1 MTMADDKPIALVTG
15 ANRGL
20 GLETSRQLGKRGIKV
35 LIGARD
41 IAKGEQ
47 AAETLGNEGIDA
59 EVIQLDVS
67 DAASIAAAI
76 SAISKDYGR
85 LDILVNNAAILND
98 IGQQPSTVS
107 EKTLRQNL
115 DVNFVGP
122 YLLTAGFAELLKAAP
137 AGRVLNMGT
146 QVGSFGN
153 LSDPE
158 SPIKDDICPAYQSS
172 KIALNSITALFAKEF
187 ESSNVKINS
196 VCPGWVMTDMGHE
209 DLPDYGDAVKPMS
222 PDEAVDKILFLL
234 DFGADVPSGGFFSN
248 GEPVPW

>member
-1 MTMADDKPIALVTG
+1 MTDDKSIALVTG

-35 LIGARD
+35 LVGSRD
-41 IAKGEQ
+41 LAKGEK
-47 AAETLGNEGIDA
+47 AAESLKNEDIDA
-59 EVIQLDVS
+59 EAIQLDVS
-67 DAASIAAAI
+67 DSTSITAAI
-76 SAISKDYGR
+76 AVISEEYRR
-85 LDILVNNAAILND
+85 LDILVNNAAVLND
-98 IGQQPSTVS
+98 IGLQPSAVS
-107 EKTLRQNL
+107 EQILRQNL
-115 DVNFVGP
+115 DVNFIGP
-122 YLLTAGFAELLKAAP
+122 YLLTAGLAELLKASP

-222 PDEAVDKILFLL
+222 PDEAVAKILFLL
-234 DFGADVPSGGFFSN
+234 DFGTDVPSGGFFSN
-248 GEPVPW
+248 GEPVAW

>member
-1 MTMADDKPIALVTG
+1 MIGDKPIALVTG

-20 GLETSRQLGKRGIKV
+20 GLETSRQLGKRGVKV

-41 IAKGEQ
+41 LAKGKTAE
-47 AAETLGNEGIDA
+47 ETLRSEGIDA
-59 EVIQLDVS
+59 EAIQLDVS
-67 DAASIAAAI
+67 DAASITAAI
-76 SAISKDYGR
+76 AAIAKDYRR
-85 LDILVNNAAILND
+85 LDILVNNAAVLND
-98 IGQQPSTVS
+98 LGLQPSEVS
-107 EKTLRQNL
+107 EQTLRQNL
-115 DVNFVGP
+115 DVNFIGP
-122 YLLTAGFAELLKAAP
+122 YLLTAGLAELLKAAP

-187 ESSNVKINS
+187 ESTNVKINS

-222 PDEAVDKILFLL
+222 PDEAVAKILFLL
-234 DFGADVPSGGFFSN
+234 DFGADAPSGGFFSN
-248 GEPVPW
+248 SEPVSW

>member
-1 MTMADDKPIALVTG
+1 MADDKPIALVTG

-20 GLETSRQLGKRGIKV
+20 GLETSRQLGKHGVKV

-41 IAKGEQ
+41 LAKGKT
-47 AAETLGNEGIDA
+47 AVETLRSEGIDA
-59 EVIQLDVS
+59 DAIQLDVS
-67 DAASIAAAI
+67 DAASITAAI
-76 SAISKDYGR
+76 AAIAKDYRR
-85 LDILVNNAAILND
+85 LDILVNNAAVLND
-98 IGQQPSTVS
+98 LGLQPSEVS
-107 EKTLRQNL
+107 EQILRQNL
-115 DVNFVGP
+115 DVNFIGP

-153 LSDPE
+153 LSDPD

-187 ESSNVKINS
+187 ESTHVKINS

-222 PDEAVDKILFLL
+222 AEEAVAKILFLL
-234 DFGADVPSGGFFSN
+234 DFSADAPSGGFFSN

>member
-1 MTMADDKPIALVTG
+1 MTDDKPIALVTG

-20 GLETSRQLGKRGIKV
+20 GLETSRQLGKRGVKV

-41 IAKGEQ
+41 LAKGDL
-47 AAETLGNEGIDA
+47 AVETLRNEGIDA
-59 EVIQLDVS
+59 EAIQLDVS
-67 DAASIAAAI
+67 DAASITAAI
-76 SAISKDYGR
+76 AAISKDYPR
-85 LDILVNNAAILND
+85 LDILVNNAAVLND
-98 IGQQPSTVS
+98 IGQQPSSVS
-107 EKTLRQNL
+107 EETLRQNL
-115 DVNFVGP
+115 DVNFIGP

-187 ESSNVKINS
+187 ESTNVKINS

-209 DLPDYGDAVKPMS
+209 DLPDYGDAVKPLTPS
-222 PDEAVDKILFLL
+222 EAVEKILFLL
-234 DFGADVPSGGFFSN
+234 DFGADVPSGGFFSH

>member
-1 MTMADDKPIALVTG
+1 MTNDKPIALVTG

-20 GLETSRQLGKRGIKV
+20 GLETSRQLGKRGVKV

-41 IAKGEQ
+41 LAKGEQ

-59 EVIQLDVS
+59 VAIQLDVS

-76 SAISKDYGR
+76 AAISKDYHR

-107 EKTLRQNL
+107 EQTLRQNL
-115 DVNFVGP
+115 DVNFIGP
-122 YLLTAGFAELLKAAP
+122 YLLTAGLAGLLKAAL

-153 LSDPE
+153 LSDPD

-187 ESSNVKINS
+187 ESTNVKINS

-222 PDEAVDKILFLL
+222 PDEAVAKIIFLL
-234 DFGADVPSGGFFSN
+234 DFGAGAPSGGFFSN
-248 GEPVPW
+248 GEPVAW

>member
-1 MTMADDKPIALVTG
+1 MTDDKPIALVTG

-20 GLETSRQLGKRGIKV
+20 GLETSRQLGKRGVKV

-41 IAKGEQ
+41 LAKGDL
-47 AAETLGNEGIDA
+47 AVETLRNEGIDA
-59 EVIQLDVS
+59 EAIQLDVS
-67 DAASIAAAI
+67 DAASITAAI
-76 SAISKDYGR
+76 AAISKDYPR
-85 LDILVNNAAILND
+85 LDILVNNAAVLND
-98 IGQQPSTVS
+98 IGQQPSSVS
-107 EKTLRQNL
+107 EETLRQNL
-115 DVNFVGP
+115 DVNFIGP

-187 ESSNVKINS
+187 ESTNVKINS

-209 DLPDYGDAVKPMS
+209 DLPDYGDAVKPLTPS
-222 PDEAVDKILFLL
+222 EAVEKILFLL
-234 DFGADVPSGGFFSN
+234 DSGADVPSGGFFSN

>member
-1 MTMADDKPIALVTG
+1 MADDKPIALVTG

-20 GLETSRQLGKRGIKV
+20 GLETSRQLGERGVKV

-41 IAKGEQ
+41 LAKGEK
-47 AAETLGNEGIDA
+47 AAETLQNEGIDA
-59 EVIQLDVS
+59 ETIQLDVG
-67 DAASIAAAI
+67 DAVSIAAAI
-76 SAISKDYGR
+76 AAISTDYSR
-85 LDILVNNAAILND
+85 LDILVNNAAVLND
-98 IGQQPSTVS
+98 IGLQPSEVS
-107 EKTLRQNL
+107 EQTLRQNL

-187 ESSNVKINS
+187 ESTNVKINS

-209 DLPDYGDAVKPMS
+209 DLPDYGDAVKPLTPS
-222 PDEAVDKILFLL
+222 EAVAKFLFLL
-234 DFGADVPSGGFFSN
+234 DFGADTPSGGFFSN
-248 GEPVPW
+248 GEPVQW

>member
-1 MTMADDKPIALVTG
+1 MADDKPIALVTG

-20 GLETSRQLGKRGIKV
+20 GLETSRQLGKSGMKV
-35 LIGARD
+35 LIGSRD
-41 IAKGEQ
+41 LAKGEQ
-47 AAETLGNEGIDA
+47 AAETLRNEGIDA
-59 EVIQLDVS
+59 KVIQLDVS
-67 DAASIAAAI
+67 DAASISAANAAI
-76 SAISKDYGR
+76 LRDYGR
-85 LDILVNNAAILND
+85 LDILVNNAAVLND
-98 IGQQPSTVS
+98 LGQQPSAVS
-107 EKTLRQNL
+107 EQTLRQNL
-115 DVNFVGP
+115 DVNFIGP

-172 KIALNSITALFAKEF
+172 KIALNSMTALFAKEF
-187 ESSNVKINS
+187 ESTNVKINS

-209 DLPDYGDAVKPMS
+209 DLPDYGDAVKPLTPS
-222 PDEAVDKILFLL
+222 EAVEKILFLL

>member
-1 MTMADDKPIALVTG
+1 MTDDKPVALVTG

-20 GLETSRQLGKRGIKV
+20 GLETSRQLGKRGVKV

-41 IAKGEQ
+41 LAKGEE
-47 AAETLGNEGIDA
+47 AAETLRNEGVDA
-59 EVIQLDVS
+59 VAIQLDVS
-67 DAASIAAAI
+67 DTASINAVITAL
-76 SAISKDYGR
+76 SQDYGR
-85 LDILVNNAAILND
+85 LDILVNNAAVLND
-98 IGQQPSTVS
+98 LGLQPSDVS
-107 EKTLRQNL
+107 EQTLRQNH
-115 DVNFVGP
+115 DVNFIGP
-122 YLLTAGFAELLKAAP
+122 YLLTAGFAELLKTAP

-153 LSDPE
+153 LSDPD

-187 ESSNVKINS
+187 ESTNVKINS

-222 PDEAVDKILFLL
+222 PSEAVEKILFLL
-234 DFGADVPSGGFFSN
+234 DFAVDVPSGGFFSN

>member
-1 MTMADDKPIALVTG
+1 MSDNKQIALVTG

-20 GLETSRQLGKRGIKV
+20 GLETSRQLGRRGIKI
-35 LIGARD
+35 LIGSRD
-41 IAKGEQ
+41 SAKGEQ
-47 AAETLGNEGIDA
+47 AAESLRNDGIDA
-59 EVIQLDVS
+59 EALQLDVS
-67 DAASIAAAI
+67 DGASIAAAI
-76 SAISKDYGR
+76 TAIAKGYSR
-85 LDILVNNAAILND
+85 LDILVNNAAVLND
-98 IGQQPSTVS
+98 IGQQPSEVS

-115 DVNFVGP
+115 DVNFIGP
-122 YLLTAGFAELLKAAP
+122 YLLTAGLAELLKAAP

-172 KIALNSITALFAKEF
+172 KIALNSMTALFAKEF
-187 ESSNVKINS
+187 ESTNVKINS

-209 DLPDYGDAVKPMS
+209 DLPDYGDAVKPLT
-222 PDEAVDKILFLL
+222 PDEAVAKIIFLL

>member
-1 MTMADDKPIALVTG
+1 MTDDKPIALVTG

-20 GLETSRQLGKRGIKV
+20 GLETSRQLGKRGVKV

-41 IAKGEQ
+41 LAKGDL
-47 AAETLGNEGIDA
+47 AVETLRNEGIDA
-59 EVIQLDVS
+59 EAIQLDVS
-67 DAASIAAAI
+67 DAASITAAI
-76 SAISKDYGR
+76 AAISKDYPR
-85 LDILVNNAAILND
+85 LDILVNNAAVLND
-98 IGQQPSTVS
+98 IGQQPSSVS
-107 EKTLRQNL
+107 EETLRQNL
-115 DVNFVGP
+115 DVNFIGP
-122 YLLTAGFAELLKAAP
+122 YLLTTGLAKLLKAAP

-187 ESSNVKINS
+187 ESTNVKINS

-209 DLPDYGDAVKPMS
+209 DLPDYGDAVKPLS
-222 PDEAVDKILFLL
+222 PSEAVEKILFLL
-234 DFGADVPSGGFFSN
+234 DFGADVPSGGFFSH
-248 GEPVPW
+248 GELVPW

>member
-1 MTMADDKPIALVTG
+1 MADDKPIALVTG

-20 GLETSRQLGKRGIKV
+20 GLETSRQLGKSGMKV
-35 LIGARD
+35 LIGSRD
-41 IAKGEQ
+41 LAKGEQ
-47 AAETLGNEGIDA
+47 AAETLRNEGIDA
-59 EVIQLDVS
+59 KVIQLDVS
-67 DAASIAAAI
+67 DAASISAANAAI
-76 SAISKDYGR
+76 LRDYGR
-85 LDILVNNAAILND
+85 LDILVNNAAVLND
-98 IGQQPSTVS
+98 LGQQPSAVS
-107 EKTLRQNL
+107 EQTLRQNL
-115 DVNFVGP
+115 DVNFIGP
-122 YLLTAGFAELLKAAP
+122 YLSTAGFAELLKAAP

-172 KIALNSITALFAKEF
+172 KIALNSMTALFAKEF
-187 ESSNVKINS
+187 ESTNVKINS

-209 DLPDYGDAVKPMS
+209 DLPDYGDAVKPLTPS
-222 PDEAVDKILFLL
+222 EAVEKILFLL

>member
-1 MTMADDKPIALVTG
+1 MTDDKPIALVTG

-20 GLETSRQLGKRGIKV
+20 GLETSRQLGKRGVKV

-41 IAKGEQ
+41 LAKGDL
-47 AAETLGNEGIDA
+47 AVETLRNEGIDA
-59 EVIQLDVS
+59 EAIQLDVS
-67 DAASIAAAI
+67 DAASITAAI
-76 SAISKDYGR
+76 AAISKDYPR
-85 LDILVNNAAILND
+85 LDILVNNAAVLND
-98 IGQQPSTVS
+98 IGQQPSSVS
-107 EKTLRQNL
+107 EETLRQNL
-115 DVNFVGP
+115 DVNFIGP

-187 ESSNVKINS
+187 ESTNVKINS

-209 DLPDYGDAVKPMS
+209 DLPDYGDAVKPLS
-222 PDEAVDKILFLL
+222 PSEAVEKILFLL
-234 DFGADVPSGGFFSN
+234 DFGADVPSGGFFSH
-248 GEPVPW
+248 GELVPW

>member
-1 MTMADDKPIALVTG
+1 MSDNKQIALVTG

-35 LIGARD
+35 LVGSRD
-41 IAKGEQ
+41 SAKGEK
-47 AAETLGNEGIDA
+47 AAESLRNEGIDA
-59 EVIQLDVS
+59 EVIRLDVS
-67 DAASIAAAI
+67 DSASIAAAI
-76 SAISKDYGR
+76 AAISEEYRR
-85 LDILVNNAAILND
+85 LDILVNNAAVLND
-98 IGQQPSTVS
+98 IGQQPSEVG
-107 EKTLRQNL
+107 EEILRQNF
-115 DVNFVGP
+115 DVNFIGP
-122 YLLTAGFAELLKAAP
+122 YLLTAGLADLLKAAP

-187 ESSNVKINS
+187 ESTNVKINS

-209 DLPDYGDAVKPMS
+209 DLPDYGDAVKPLTPS
-222 PDEAVDKILFLL
+222 EAVEKILFLF
-234 DFGADVPSGGFFSN
+234 DFGADVPSGGFFSH
-248 GEPVPW
+248 GELVPW

>member
-1 MTMADDKPIALVTG
+1 MTDDKPIALITG

-20 GLETSRQLGKRGIKV
+20 GLETSRQLGKRGVKL

-41 IAKGEQ
+41 VAKGET
-47 AAETLGNEGIDA
+47 AAESLRNEGVDA

-67 DAASIAAAI
+67 ESASIAAAI
-76 SAISKDYGR
+76 AAISEEHGR
-85 LDILVNNAAILND
+85 LDILVNNAAVLND
-98 IGQQPSTVS
+98 IGQQPSEVS
-107 EKTLRQNL
+107 EQTLRQNH
-115 DVNFVGP
+115 DVNFIGP
-122 YLLTAGFAELLKAAP
+122 YLLTAGLSDLIKAAP

-187 ESSNVKINS
+187 DSTNVKINS

-209 DLPDYGDAVKPMS
+209 DLPDYGDAVKPLTPS
-222 PDEAVDKILFLL
+222 EAVEKILFLL
-234 DFGADVPSGGFFSN
+234 DFGVDVPSGGFFSN
-248 GEPVPW
+248 GEPVSW

>member
-1 MTMADDKPIALVTG
+1 MTNDKPVALVTG

-20 GLETSRQLGKRGIKV
+20 GLETSRQLGKRGVKV

-41 IAKGEQ
+41 LAKGEQ
-47 AAETLGNEGIDA
+47 ATETLRNEGIDA

-67 DAASIAAAI
+67 DTASITAAI
-76 SAISKDYGR
+76 AAISKDYGR
-85 LDILVNNAAILND
+85 LDILVNNAAVLND
-98 IGQQPSTVS
+98 IGQQPSEVS
-107 EKTLRQNL
+107 ELTLRQNL
-115 DVNFVGP
+115 DVNFIGP
-122 YLLTAGFAELLKAAP
+122 YLLTAGLAELLKAAP
-137 AGRVLNMGT
+137 GGRVLNMGT

-158 SPIKDDICPAYQSS
+158 SPIKDDICPAYQAS
-172 KIALNSITALFAKEF
+172 KVALNSITALFAKEF

-222 PDEAVDKILFLL
+222 PREAVEKILFLL
-234 DFGADVPSGGFFSN
+234 DFGADAPSGGFFSN
-248 GEPVPW
+248 GEPVAW

>member
-1 MTMADDKPIALVTG
+1 MTDDKPIALVTG

-20 GLETSRQLGKRGIKV
+20 GLETSRQLGKRGVKV

-41 IAKGEQ
+41 LAKGDL
-47 AAETLGNEGIDA
+47 AVETLRNEGIDA
-59 EVIQLDVS
+59 EAIQLDVS
-67 DAASIAAAI
+67 DAASITAAI
-76 SAISKDYGR
+76 AAISKDYPR
-85 LDILVNNAAILND
+85 LDILVNNAAVLND
-98 IGQQPSTVS
+98 IGQQPSSVS
-107 EKTLRQNL
+107 EETLRQNL
-115 DVNFVGP
+115 DVNFIGP

-187 ESSNVKINS
+187 ESTNVKINS

-209 DLPDYGDAVKPMS
+209 DLPDYGDAVKPLTPS
-222 PDEAVDKILFLL
+222 EAVEKILFLL
-234 DFGADVPSGGFFSN
+234 DFGADVPSGGFFSH
-248 GEPVPW
+248 GELVPW

>member
-1 MTMADDKPIALVTG
+1 MTDDKPIALVTG

-20 GLETSRQLGKRGIKV
+20 GLETSRQLGKRGVKV

-41 IAKGEQ
+41 LAKGDL
-47 AAETLGNEGIDA
+47 AVETLRNEGIDA
-59 EVIQLDVS
+59 EAIQLDVS
-67 DAASIAAAI
+67 DAASITAAI
-76 SAISKDYGR
+76 AAISKDYPR
-85 LDILVNNAAILND
+85 LDILVNNAAVLND
-98 IGQQPSTVS
+98 IGQQPSSVS
-107 EKTLRQNL
+107 EETLRQNL
-115 DVNFVGP
+115 DVNFIGP
-122 YLLTAGFAELLKAAP
+122 YLLTAGFAELLKPAP

-187 ESSNVKINS
+187 ESTNVKINS

-209 DLPDYGDAVKPMS
+209 DLPDYGDAVKPLTPS
-222 PDEAVDKILFLL
+222 EAVEKILFLL
-234 DFGADVPSGGFFSN
+234 DSGADVPSGGFFSH
-248 GEPVPW
+248 GELVPW

>member
-1 MTMADDKPIALVTG
+1 MTDDKPIALVTG

-20 GLETSRQLGKRGIKV
+20 GLETSRQLGKRGVKV

-41 IAKGEQ
+41 LAKGDL
-47 AAETLGNEGIDA
+47 AVETLRNEGIDA
-59 EVIQLDVS
+59 EAIQIDVS
-67 DAASIAAAI
+67 DAASITAAI
-76 SAISKDYGR
+76 AIISKEYRR
-85 LDILVNNAAILND
+85 LDILVNNAAVLND
-98 IGQQPSTVS
+98 IGLQPSSVS
-107 EKTLRQNL
+107 EETLRQNL
-115 DVNFVGP
+115 DVNFIGP

-187 ESSNVKINS
+187 ESTNVKINS

-209 DLPDYGDAVKPMS
+209 DLPDYGDAVKPLTPS
-222 PDEAVDKILFLL
+222 EAVEKILFLL
-234 DFGADVPSGGFFSN
+234 DFGADMPSGGFFSH
-248 GEPVPW
+248 GELVPW

>member
-1 MTMADDKPIALVTG
+1 MADDKPIALITG

-20 GLETSRQLGKRGIKV
+20 GLETSRQLGKRGVKV

-41 IAKGEQ
+41 VAKGET
-47 AAETLGNEGIDA
+47 AAESLRNEGVDA

-67 DAASIAAAI
+67 ESASIAAAI
-76 SAISKDYGR
+76 AAISEEHGR
-85 LDILVNNAAILND
+85 LDILVNNAAVLND
-98 IGQQPSTVS
+98 IGQQPSEVS
-107 EKTLRQNL
+107 EQTLRQNH
-115 DVNFVGP
+115 DVNFIGP
-122 YLLTAGFAELLKAAP
+122 YLLTAGLSDLLKAAP

-187 ESSNVKINS
+187 EATNVKINS

-222 PDEAVDKILFLL
+222 PSEAVEKILFLL

>member
-1 MTMADDKPIALVTG
+1 MTDDKPIALVTG

-20 GLETSRQLGKRGIKV
+20 GLETSRQLGKRGVKV

-41 IAKGEQ
+41 LAKGDL
-47 AAETLGNEGIDA
+47 AVETLRNEGIDA
-59 EVIQLDVS
+59 EAIQLDVS
-67 DAASIAAAI
+67 DAASITAAI
-76 SAISKDYGR
+76 AAISKDYPR
-85 LDILVNNAAILND
+85 LDILVNNAAVLND
-98 IGQQPSTVS
+98 IGQQPSSVS
-107 EKTLRQNL
+107 EETLRQNL
-115 DVNFVGP
+115 DVNFIGP

-187 ESSNVKINS
+187 ESTNVKINS

-209 DLPDYGDAVKPMS
+209 DLPDYGDAVKPLTPS
-222 PDEAVDKILFLL
+222 EAVEKILFLL
-234 DFGADVPSGGFFSN
+234 DSGADVPNGGFFSN

>member
-1 MTMADDKPIALVTG
+1 MTDNKPIALVTG

-20 GLETSRQLGKRGIKV
+20 GLETSRQLGKQGIKI

-41 IAKGEQ
+41 LAKGKQ
-47 AAETLGNEGIDA
+47 AADTLRNEGIDA
-59 EVIQLDVS
+59 EAIQLNVS
-67 DAASIAAAI
+67 DTASITAAIAAI
-76 SAISKDYGR
+76 SDDYRR
-85 LDILVNNAAILND
+85 LDILVNNAAILSD
-98 IGQQPSTVS
+98 IGLQPSVVS
-107 EKTLRQNL
+107 EQTLRQNL
-115 DVNFVGP
+115 DVNFIGP
-122 YLLTAGFAELLKAAP
+122 YLLTAGLSDLLKAAP

-209 DLPDYGDAVKPMS
+209 DLPDYGDAVKPMTPS
-222 PDEAVDKILFLL
+222 EAVAEILFLL
-234 DFGADVPSGGFFSN
+234 DFGVDVPSGGFFSN
-248 GEPVPW
+248 GDPVAW